1 VTIASSEGASLP
13 DCLRANQLHGKGGL
27 RVAPFHADTAG
38 MSRTGPRLNVE
49 RRQALNLLASRRSGI
64 NEELLVGGHRFS
76 RRMLAGL
83 VSTGLATAERQRL
96 KANDKTI
103 EVVRFRITRAGS
115 RAIEGR

>member
-1 VTIASSEGASLP
+1 LPPPKGASLP
-13 DCLRANQLHGKGGL
+13 DCLRANQLHAKGGL
-27 RVAPFHADTAG
+27 RVALFIPILAG

-49 RRQALNLLASRRSGI
+49 RRQALKLLASRRSGI

-83 VSTGLATAERQRL
+83 VSTGLATAERERL

-103 EVVRFRITRAGS
+103 EVVRLRITRAGS